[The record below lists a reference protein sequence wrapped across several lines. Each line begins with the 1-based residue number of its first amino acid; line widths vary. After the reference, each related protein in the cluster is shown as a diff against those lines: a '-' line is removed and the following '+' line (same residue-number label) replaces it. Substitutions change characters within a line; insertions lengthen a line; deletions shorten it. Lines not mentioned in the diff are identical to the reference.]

1 MRQPFSQ
8 SRVRGGKGTAGNFR
22 PNKRRA
28 GFAAVGVYFYA
39 WDDDEGV
46 LASWAKELA
55 CAERGELVQV
65 PAPRRRTEGPGHSG
79 EIASES

>member
-1 MRQPFSQ
+1 MRQPFPQ
-8 SRVRGGKGTAGNFR
+8 SRVRGGKGTASNFR
-22 PNKRRA
+22 RHKRRV
-28 GFAAVGVYFYA
+28 GFAALGVYFYA

-55 CAERGELVQV
+55 SAERGDLVRV
-65 PAPRRRTEGPGHSG
+65 PAPKRRTEGPCHSG